1 MHPNED
7 DEFEI
12 IDSHYELTDSNS
24 SSHDPLPQKR
34 AIIYQVSIKPTKIEV
49 DLSIMEN
56 QYYQLDVK
64 KRGLNYCTVERR
76 FSEFELIYD
85 VRGAS
90 KTDSVAERRGIH
102 LSGLPRE
109 RHLRVYEV
117 EGGNQQG

>member
-1 MHPNED
+1 MQANED

-12 IDSHYELTDSNS
+12 IDSHYELTDSNCS
-24 SSHDPLPQKR
+24 NNDPLPQKR

-76 FSEFELIYD
+76 FSEFELIFD
-85 VRGAS
+85 VRAAP
-90 KTDSVAERRGIH
+90 KTDTLTQRGRIH
-102 LSGLPRE
+102 LSCLSRE
-109 RHLRVYEV
+109 RHFRVYEV
-117 EGGNQQG
+117 EGGYQ

>member
-12 IDSHYELTDSNS
+12 IDSHYELTDSHS
-24 SSHDPLPQKR
+24 SSQDPLPQKR

-76 FSEFELIYD
+76 FSEFELIYE

-102 LSGLPRE
+102 LPGLPRE
-109 RHLRVYEV
+109 RHLRIYEV
-117 EGGNQQG
+117 EGGYQQG